1 MVLHDPYKPITL
13 GSLGGED
20 NLVQIE
26 IDSLIRL
33 GHEVIDARKF
43 DQGLERK
50 VNQIKAQSFGF
61 HSDVITMID
70 RYKPEVIHTHNL
82 SQRSGYSWMNFVD
95 IPIVSSL
102 HNYRIFCPSSIAWRS
117 GSVCF
122 ECRDKS
128 AFSAIKH
135 KCASYVG
142 LVNASR
148 FLLFQRDNP
157 QIHKPIKFIFPSNLM
172 ADSMKSLIPKSK
184 TEILRSPSVKSFF
197 KKPLKRQGWIFAG
210 RLSAEKGIISLI
222 QSWPSHEKLDIA
234 GDGPLMNQIIELIKN
249 LDNINLIGV
258 YPPGENSIFEK
269 YEGMIFASSW
279 MEGSPLVVADCLGS
293 GTPVICTDQ
302 SGAREQ
308 IEISHGGFV
317 VKGQFTES
325 KLLEAMFD
333 VRANFENYSK
343 NAFECAASTFSIDVW
358 SKKLEK
364 IISNVLG

>member
-26 IDSLIRL
+26 IESLIRL

-43 DQGLERK
+43 DRGLGKK

-61 HSDVITMID
+61 HSDVVTMID
-70 RYKPEVIHTHNL
+70 RFRPEVIHTHNL
-82 SQRSGYSWMNFVD
+82 SQRSGYTWMNFVD

-102 HNYRIFCPSSIAWRS
+102 HNYRLFCPSSIAWRS

-128 AFSAIKH
+128 AFNAIKY

-157 QIHKPIKFIFPSNLM
+157 QIHRPKKFILSSNLM
-172 ADSMKSLIPKSK
+172 ADSMKSLIPKNK
-184 TEILRSPSVKSFF
+184 IEILRSPSSKSSFN
-197 KKPLKRQGWIFAG
+197 KSLKRRGWIFAG

-234 GDGPLMNQIIELIKN
+234 GNGPLMNQIVDLIKDS
-249 LDNINLIGV
+249 DNINLIGV
-258 YPPGENSIFEK
+258 YPPGENSIFDR

-279 MEGSPLVVADCLGS
+279 LEGSPLVIADCLGS
-293 GTPVICTDQ
+293 GTPIICTDE

-308 IEISHGGFV
+308 IEIARGGFV
-317 VKGQFTES
+317 VKGEFTEL
-325 KLLEAMFD
+325 KLLEAMSD
-333 VRANFENYSK
+333 VRTNFENYSK
-343 NAFECAASTFSIDVW
+343 NAFDCAITTFSIDVW

-364 IISNVLG
+364 IILSVL